1 MSVLV
6 IAEHDG
12 KQLKP
17 GTANAIAAA
26 GQMGGDIHVLVA
38 GHQCGDAA
46 QAAAKLEGV
55 KKVLHCDA
63 ELYAGSL
70 AENLAALIVPLAE
83 KYTHVVAPATGFG

>member
-6 IAEHDG
+6 IADHDG

-17 GTANAIAAA
+17 GVANTVTAATK
-26 GQMGGDIHVLVA
+26 MGGDITVLVA

-46 QAAAKLEGV
+46 QAAAKLAGV

-63 ELYAGSL
+63 PHYARLRSRR
-70 AENLAALIVPLAE
+70 
-83 KYTHVVAPATGFG
+83 TWRR